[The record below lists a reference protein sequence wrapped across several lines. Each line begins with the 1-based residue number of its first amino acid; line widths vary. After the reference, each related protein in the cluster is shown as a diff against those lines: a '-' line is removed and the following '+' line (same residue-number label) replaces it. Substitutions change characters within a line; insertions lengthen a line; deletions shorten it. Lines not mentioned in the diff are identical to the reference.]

1 MLSVRN
7 VVSKQFQS
15 PNFDERNAQI
25 EHLILHY
32 TDTKSAQ
39 DAIDILIS
47 PERRVSA
54 HYVLAEDGTLF
65 NLVDESKR
73 AWHAGVSYW
82 RGKEN
87 LNASSIGIEIVNPG
101 HLYGYRPF
109 TEEQYKVLI
118 PLCQRIKSQYQISDI
133 NIIGHSDIAPDRKKD
148 PGELFDWALLAK
160 NNLGLWPNQKSEVK
174 NQKSSLV
181 DLGYRT
187 HDIHSITAF
196 QRHWRQSKVDGLWD
210 DECGQIL
217 SNLLE
222 QFSR

>member
-1 MLSVRN
+1 M
-7 VVSKQFQS
+7 VSKQFQS

-47 PERRVSA
+47 PERKVSA

-73 AWHAGVSYW
+73 AWHAGISFW

-118 PLCQRIKSQYQISDI
+118 PLCQNIKAKYQISDI
-133 NIIGHSDIAPDRKKD
+133 NIIAHSDIAPDRKKD
-148 PGELFDWALLAK
+148 PGELFDWERLAK
-160 NNLGLWPNQKSEVK
+160 AGVGLWVLGARDFTKTQLLKPKT
-174 NQKSSLV
+174 LA

-187 HDIHSITAF
+187 HDTASITAF
-196 QRHWRQSKVDGLWD
+196 QRHWRQNKVDGVWD
-210 DECGQIL
+210 DECLTIL
-217 SNLLE
+217 NSILE
-222 QFSR
+222 SL